1 MVKLRKTITVRFVQ
15 YSTSQLF
22 PLYYKI
28 LYSDQWPAKFINVLH
43 PLLLHILVDL
53 KVTLSSVKAK
63 KMPAYLSLHYFFNKE
78 YVHRSR

>member
-63 KMPAYLSLHYFFNKE
+63 KNASLSKSTLFF
-78 YVHRSR
+78 